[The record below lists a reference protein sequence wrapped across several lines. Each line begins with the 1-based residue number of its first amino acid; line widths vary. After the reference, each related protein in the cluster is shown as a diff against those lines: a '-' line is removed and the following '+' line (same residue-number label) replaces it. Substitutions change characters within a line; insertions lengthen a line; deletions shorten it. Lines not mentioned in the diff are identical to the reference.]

1 MFLYS
6 VPFSVQVVWVSPYG
20 VYFLIF
26 LNNCFFYGGGVASL
40 TSNLQPG
47 GPDPVQS
54 PLPTCKDNV
63 GTILLQPV
71 TTQVC
76 IGDLLEDPAKECI
89 DNLPSEHKN
98 RVIFQKL
105 DVSSFPDFKN
115 AFDKVISTF
124 GRIDMVINN
133 AGMFSEQ
140 NFQKVIEV
148 NILGVIYGTKLAF
161 EYMDISKGGHGGHV
175 INTASEAERIKIYS
189 FHVQHEFHFKQTGVT
204 VNAICPGPV
213 DTGFFR
219 AFPTKCIDVAE
230 AKKLSA
236 KMRPVTPEDVAKAL
250 MKLLEDG
257 KNGAIIRIDIDGLRY
272 V

>member
-1 MFLYS
+1 MAFEGKVAL
-6 VPFSVQVVWVSPYG
+6 VT
-20 VYFLIF
+20 
-26 LNNCFFYGGGVASL
+26 GGAQGIGRAY
-40 TSNLQPG
+40 TNL
-47 GPDPVQS
+47 
-54 PLPTCKDNV
+54 
-63 GTILLQPV
+63 LLKLGMK
-71 TTQVC
+71 VC
-76 IGDLLEDPAKECI
+76 ICDLLEDPAKEFI
-89 DNLPSEHKN
+89 DNLPPEHKN
-98 RVIFQKL
+98 KVIFQIL

-115 AFDKVISTF
+115 AFDTVISTF

-140 NFQKVIEV
+140 NFQKVIQV

-175 INTASEAERIKIYS
+175 INTASEAGLDPMYVSPVYCATKHAVVGFSKSYG
-189 FHVQHEFHFKQTGVT
+189 HEFHFKQTGVT

-219 AFPTKCIDVAE
+219 VFPTKCIDVAE
-230 AKKLSA
+230 AKKLA
-236 KMRPVTPEDVAKAL
+236 TKMRPVTPEDVAKAL

-257 KNGAIIRIDIDGLRY
+257 KNGAIIRIDADGLRY